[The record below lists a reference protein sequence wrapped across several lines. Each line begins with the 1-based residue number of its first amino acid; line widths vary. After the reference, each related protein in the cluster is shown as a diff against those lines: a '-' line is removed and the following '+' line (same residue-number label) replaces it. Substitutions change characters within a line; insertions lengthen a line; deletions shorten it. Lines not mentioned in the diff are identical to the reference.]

1 MQVYSFRVEVGED
14 FDLFLKNAQEQ
25 GHVVEVD
32 LRLTDRRMPEQH
44 VQIQVDLPLEG
55 LRDLMRLQEDSH
67 LMVQTVRPLPMSKND
82 LSRDWSV
89 A

>member
-44 VQIQVDLPLEG
+44 IQIKVDLPLEE
-55 LRDLMRLQEDSH
+55 LRALMRLQEDSH